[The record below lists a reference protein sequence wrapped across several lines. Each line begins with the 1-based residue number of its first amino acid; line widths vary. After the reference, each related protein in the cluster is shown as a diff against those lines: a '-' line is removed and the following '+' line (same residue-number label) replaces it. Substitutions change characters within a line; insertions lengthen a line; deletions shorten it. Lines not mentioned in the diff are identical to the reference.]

1 MAFLEEA
8 ELKTKS
14 LISIINLITA
24 DDNTTVEQI
33 TKENIDV
40 MRSYLHQY
48 YDTEAV
54 FNATGDARSFVLL
67 KHLKSLVIA
76 EIYSIR
82 QEMLSDTVQNKYDE
96 AMTWLEK
103 VANKEITPDLPA
115 KQVDED
121 GDGILEDE
129 TFMRCGG
136 RKTYENRF

>member
-1 MAFLEEA
+1 MAFLKEA

-14 LISIINLITA
+14 LSSIINLITV
-24 DDNTTVEQI
+24 DDDTTVDI
-33 TKENIDV
+33 IIKENIDV

-54 FNATGDARSFVLL
+54 FNAIDDERSFVLL

-76 EIYSIR
+76 EIHGIR
-82 QEMLSDTVQNKYDE
+82 KEVLSDVVQNKYDE

-103 VANKEITPDLPA
+103 VASGDITPDLPA

-121 GDGILEDE
+121 GDGVFDDE
-129 TFMRCGG
+129 TFMKLGG
-136 RKTYENRF
+136 RKNYANRP